1 MTQWIQQDRIGPLH
15 LAEGVRPVHVFTKFY
30 AAIVTIAM
38 LSGMSLLQPYILTE
52 HLGISRGS
60 IGTVSG
66 QLAFWTELLAIFLIP
81 IMGIL
86 SDRIGRRPV
95 FVGGLLV
102 VGLGYGLYPFATS
115 INELL
120 AYRLVFAVGMSAV
133 AAMVATLNNDYPQ
146 ERSRGL
152 MISVSSMMNIIGT
165 VLISAGIAK
174 IPSAVMSD
182 SIDAI
187 EAGQIMFLTCTGW
200 CLISSIILQL
210 GLKGGLAYSG
220 KERVETKTL
229 VMAGFKYGASNP
241 RIALSYAGA
250 FAARSDVVIKGL
262 FLSAWAAFDA
272 AEYGLTIGQ
281 AMGRFGALFALMSL
295 ASFVSAIPFGWLI
308 DNINRVTAFLIALA
322 FATVGY
328 LSMGIITSPLDMAML
343 PYFII
348 LSLGSSFMMKSS
360 LSLIGQEAPPQQ
372 RGAII
377 ATNGMFGAV
386 GILVFTLIGGY
397 TFDAWGPWSPFVIAG
412 VYKVFL
418 VGAGLLVRWKAPGTV
433 AVGRWGQAA
442 IDPKPPA
449 SPTAAKP
456 EESFAKNT
464 STEPKIQKPSDPI

>member
-1 MTQWIQQDRIGPLH
+1 MAQWIQPDRVGPIY
-15 LAEGVRPVHVFTKFY
+15 LADGVRPHHVLTKFY

-52 HLGISRGS
+52 HLGISRGVMGS
-60 IGTVSG
+60 VSG

-81 IMGIL
+81 IMGII

-95 FVGGLLV
+95 FVVGLLI

-115 INELL
+115 VNELL

-146 ERSRGL
+146 ERSRGM
-152 MISVSSMMNIIGT
+152 MISISSMMNIIGT
-165 VLISAGIAK
+165 VIVSAGISR
-174 IPSAVMSD
+174 IPSLVTSE

-187 EAGQIMFLTCTGW
+187 EAGKIMFLVCTGW
-200 CLISSIILQL
+200 CLISSMILQL
-210 GLKGGLAYSG
+210 GLKPGLAVSE
-220 KERVETKTL
+220 KKRVDTKTL
-229 VMAGFKYGASNP
+229 VMAGFKYGATNP

-262 FLSAWAAFDA
+262 FLSAWAAYDA

-281 AMGRFGALFALMSL
+281 AMGRFGALFAFMSL

-308 DNINRVTAFLIALA
+308 DNINRVTAFLIALG
-322 FATVGY
+322 FATAGY
-328 LSMGIITSPLDMAML
+328 LSMGIITSPLDMSML

-360 LSLIGQEAPPQQ
+360 LSLIGQEAPPEQ
-372 RGAII
+372 RGSII

-386 GILVFTLIGGY
+386 GILFFTLIGGY
-397 TFDAWGPWSPFVIAG
+397 TFDAWGPWSPFVLAG
-412 VYKVFL
+412 IYKVFL
-418 VGAGLLVRWKAPGTV
+418 ILVALLVRWKAPGTV

-442 IDPKPPA
+442 ITPKPDKKPV
-449 SPTAAKP
+449 AAKP
-456 EESFAKNT
+456 EESFTADKTNIADT
-464 STEPKIQKPSDPI
+464 QKPSET

>member
-1 MTQWIQQDRIGPLH
+1 MVNWIQPDRVGPLY
-15 LAEGVRPVHVFTKFY
+15 LAEGVRPHHVFTKFY

-52 HLGISRGS
+52 HLGISRGA
-60 IGTVSG
+60 IGSVSG

-81 IMGIL
+81 TMGVI

-95 FVGGLLV
+95 YVAGLLI
-102 VGLGYGLYPFATS
+102 VGLAYGLYPFATS

-120 AYRLVFAVGMSAV
+120 AYRLIFAVGMSAV
-133 AAMVATLNNDYPQ
+133 AAMIATLNNDYPQ
-146 ERSRGL
+146 ERSRGS
-152 MISVSSMMNIIGT
+152 MISISSMMNIIGT
-165 VLISAGIAK
+165 VIVSAGISR
-174 IPSAVMSD
+174 IPSLVMSD

-200 CLISSIILQL
+200 CLISSMVLQF
-210 GLKGGLAYSG
+210 GLKSGLAVS
-220 KERVETKTL
+220 KKNRVDTKTL
-229 VMAGFKYGASNP
+229 VMAGFKYGATNP

-262 FLSAWAAFDA
+262 FLSAWAAVDA
-272 AEYGLTIGQ
+272 AEYGLTMGQ
-281 AMGRFGALFALMSL
+281 AMGRFGLLFAFMSL

-308 DNINRVTAFLIALA
+308 DNINRVTAFLIALG

-360 LSLIGQEAPPQQ
+360 LSLIGQEAPPEQ
-372 RGAII
+372 RGSII

-397 TFDAWGPWSPFVIAG
+397 TFDAWGPWSPFVLAG
-412 VYKVFL
+412 VYKLMLIFV
-418 VGAGLLVRWKAPGTV
+418 GLLVRWKAPGTV
-433 AVGRWGQAA
+433 AVGRWGRAA
-442 IDPKPPA
+442 IEPKPSA
-449 SPTAAKP
+449 APTAAKP
-456 EESFAKNT
+456 EESFAADKAPSANL
-464 STEPKIQKPSDPI
+464 QKQSPSE